1 MLDPKGQRGWFVIQ
15 NVVFESCNR
24 QQGGAPR
31 SYTSVSH
38 LAELKD
44 RTWASAVSAPVV
56 KMPKRQ
62 LYFAP
67 IDLVEDRTRT
77 RVVGVGV
84 MMEVTSGR
92 RVLLRVASGGI
103 ADAYVHGD

>member
-1 MLDPKGQRGWFVIQ
+1 MNLQLNHIWLSSKIGRG
-15 NVVFESCNR
+15 R
-24 QQGGAPR
+24 APR
-31 SYTSVSH
+31 
-38 LAELKD
+38 
-44 RTWASAVSAPVV
+44 AVSAPVV

>member
-1 MLDPKGQRGWFVIQ
+1 MNLQLNHIWLSSKIERG
-15 NVVFESCNR
+15 R
-24 QQGGAPR
+24 APR
-31 SYTSVSH
+31 
-38 LAELKD
+38 
-44 RTWASAVSAPVV
+44 AVSAPVV

-84 MMEVTSGR
+84 MMEVTSG
-92 RVLLRVASGGI
+92 GGCCFVWPR
-103 ADAYVHGD
+103 AALQMRTYTGTRGEEKG

>member
-1 MLDPKGQRGWFVIQ
+1 MVGALLSLCFRAVAGPRTLLVLARAPAFVSTIA
-15 NVVFESCNR
+15 N
-24 QQGGAPR
+24 
-31 SYTSVSH
+31 
-38 LAELKD
+38 
-44 RTWASAVSAPVV
+44 

-84 MMEVTSGR
+84 MKEVTSGR
-92 RVLLRVASGGI
+92 RVLLRVASGGL